1 MDSKKF
7 IDTLEI
13 KEKIGHLIIY
23 GTIIFLGNL
32 LMIFGIIIM
41 QNFLTILIRWFLKI
55 FVISR
60 STEILIVLNFWLG
73 VYTYGMLNWSTFV
86 QKILNDKFFHIMH
99 MQVVHRSVEN
109 VKTKDKTRRAWR

>member
-1 MDSKKF
+1 MDSKKC

-41 QNFLTILIRWFLKI
+41 QNFLTILIR
-55 FVISR
+55 
-60 STEILIVLNFWLG
+60 
-73 VYTYGMLNWSTFV
+73 
-86 QKILNDKFFHIMH
+86 
-99 MQVVHRSVEN
+99 
-109 VKTKDKTRRAWR
+109 